1 MDIKVLCVF
10 QPWLC
15 WIWGLG
21 CRIVGAELKFV
32 SFTTR
37 WQQTVTDGGGSQEL
51 GAKELQSIREF
62 HFEYKQWTSVDFIL
76 ISAII
81 IIIIPLSKMNVVSDV
96 FLQDCFR
103 TLRET
108 KIHTNRHREYYSRQ
122 QVTFE
127 EWSVTDRDMV
137 KQRTPITGNILLVW
151 LSVDFFSFS
160 DLSSMCR
167 YSQSTQKYVVVG
179 ALNKASVVGCSH

>member
-1 MDIKVLCVF
+1 M
-10 QPWLC
+10 
-15 WIWGLG
+15 
-21 CRIVGAELKFV
+21 
-32 SFTTR
+32 
-37 WQQTVTDGGGSQEL
+37 
-51 GAKELQSIREF
+51 
-62 HFEYKQWTSVDFIL
+62 DFIL

-81 IIIIPLSKMNVVSDV
+81 IIPFSKMNLVSFV

-103 TLRET
+103 TSRET
-108 KIHTNRHREYYSRQ
+108 KIHTIRHREYYSRQ

-137 KQRTPITGNILLVW
+137 KQRTNITGNILLVW
-151 LSVDFFSFS
+151 LSVDLFSFS

-179 ALNKASVVGCSH
+179 ALNKASVVGCSHSGKVSHSFAKLIHGNSWNLGFSYPSLHLNAMNSHYFQLKL